1 MTAQISRKEN
11 NNSNINNIMN
21 IYNGLKANNNTD
33 KMVGKK
39 RKLRK
44 IKKTGEGTQ
53 KGIEKFEKAFN
64 LLKNLLKASS
74 DDKALYTQL
83 NFDFSEM
90 KDLTQ
95 LNVDKIIKE
104 YFFML
109 N

>member
-64 LLKNLLKASS
+64 LLKN
-74 DDKALYTQL
+74 Y
-83 NFDFSEM
+83 
-90 KDLTQ
+90 
-95 LNVDKIIKE
+95 
-104 YFFML
+104 
-109 N
+109 